1 MKTAVAILNWNGQ
14 KLLEKFLP
22 DVVTHSVHLAEVV
35 VIDNGSTDNSVC
47 WVEQNFPGVTVIK
60 NSENKGFSSG
70 YNSGLKTI
78 DSELFILLNSDVQ
91 VTPGWLEPLIATFSD
106 PKTVAAQPKIL
117 SYNQPTHFEY
127 AGASGGFIDRD
138 GFVFCRGRIF
148 DSYEQDTGQYDTPTE
163 VFWATGACLAVRS
176 EQYWELGGLDE
187 DFFAHM
193 EEIDLCW
200 RLKNAGWKIMVAPT
214 STVYHVGGGT
224 LNKINPQKT
233 FLNFRNNLFLLLK
246 NYRVHNVYLK
256 LFQRLSLDGLAAL
269 KFLFQG
275 QFAHFWAVFRA
286 HMDFYRHFGR
296 FRTKRNALAASV
308 VKPNLHGFYQK
319 SIVWKYFVGRNK
331 KFSSL
336 NLDDFR

>member
-22 DVVTHSVHLAEVV
+22 DVVAHTAHLAEVV
-35 VIDNGSTDNSVC
+35 VIDNGSTDDSVN
-47 WVEQNFPGVTVIK
+47 WVEQNFPGVTIVK
-60 NSENKGFSSG
+60 NDENKGFSSG
-70 YNSGLKTI
+70 YNSGLKAI
-78 DSELFILLNSDVQ
+78 NSELFILLNSDVQ
-91 VTPGWLEPLIATFSD
+91 VTAGWIEPLIAAFSD
-106 PKTVAAQPKIL
+106 PKVVAAQPKIL

-148 DSYEQDTGQYDTPTE
+148 DAYEEDTGQYDTPTE

-176 EQYWELGGLDE
+176 EQYRELGGLDE

-200 RLKNAGWKIMVAPT
+200 RLKNAGWKIMVAPA

-224 LNKINPQKT
+224 LNKLNPRKT

-246 NYRVHNVYLK
+246 NYHIKNVYFK
-256 LFQRLSLDGLAAL
+256 LFQRFLLDGLAAW
-269 KFLFQG
+269 KFLLQG
-275 QFAHFWAVFRA
+275 QFPHFWAVFRA
-286 HMDFYRHFGR
+286 HIDFYRK
-296 FRTKRNALAASV
+296 FRLFHSKRKALAASV
-308 VKPNLHGFYQK
+308 STPNHHGFYQK
-319 SIVWKYFVGRNK
+319 SIVWKYFFSGNK

-336 NLDDFR
+336 NPEDFR

>member
-14 KLLEKFLP
+14 QLLEKFLP
-22 DVVTHSVHLAEVV
+22 DVIAHTAHLAEIV
-35 VIDNGSTDNSVC
+35 VIDNGSTDNSVS
-47 WVEQNFPGVTVIK
+47 WVEQNHGEVTIVK
-60 NSENKGFSSG
+60 NGENKGFSSG
-70 YNSGLKTI
+70 YNSGLKAI
-78 DSELFILLNSDVQ
+78 ECDLFILLNSDVQ
-91 VTPGWLEPLIATFSD
+91 VTPGWIEPLIAVFSNEL
-106 PKTVAAQPKIL
+106 TAAAQPKIL

-127 AGASGGFIDRD
+127 AGASGGYIDRD

-200 RLKNAGWKIMVAPT
+200 RLKNAGWKIMVAPA

-246 NYRVHNVYLK
+246 NYRTHNVYLK
-256 LFQRLSLDGLAAL
+256 LFQRLLLDGLAAL

-275 QFAHFWAVFRA
+275 QFVHFWAVFRA
-286 HMDFYRHFGR
+286 HLDFYRHFGR
-296 FRTKRNALAASV
+296 FRSKRHALAASINAPNHHGLYRKSV
-308 VKPNLHGFYQK
+308 VWN
-319 SIVWKYFVGRNK
+319 YFVGNKK
-331 KFSSL
+331 KFSAL
-336 NLDDFR
+336 NPEYFR